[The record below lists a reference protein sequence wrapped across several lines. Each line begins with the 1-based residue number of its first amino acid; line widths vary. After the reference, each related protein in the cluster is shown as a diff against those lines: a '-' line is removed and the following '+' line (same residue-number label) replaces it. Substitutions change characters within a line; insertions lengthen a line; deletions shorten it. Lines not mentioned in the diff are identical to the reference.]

1 LTNIA
6 PFSFKNLYLKKNEI
20 IEVENGSFD
29 NLSVLNLLDLS
40 NNQIKLDFSNKS
52 LTVID
57 NEVFVNL
64 PNL

>member
-6 PFSFKNLYLKKNEI
+6 PFSLKNLYLKKNEI

-40 NNQIKLDFSNKS
+40 NNQIKLDFFKQKFNR
-52 LTVID
+52 
-57 NEVFVNL
+57 NR
-64 PNL
+64 